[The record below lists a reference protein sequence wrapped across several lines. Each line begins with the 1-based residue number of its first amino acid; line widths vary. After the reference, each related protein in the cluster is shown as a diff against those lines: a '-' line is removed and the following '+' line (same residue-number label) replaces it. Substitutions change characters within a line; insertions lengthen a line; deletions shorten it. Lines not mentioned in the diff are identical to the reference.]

1 MRYSVAIPQANH
13 FASPQ
18 ALVAMANAVEDL
30 GYDGLWIADHIL
42 VPVGEGY
49 VPELMHEPLALL
61 PWLAARTEHVR
72 LGISVLVLPYR
83 DATFTAKYFASLDA
97 LCDGRLELGVGAGW
111 LEREFEAV
119 SVPFAERG
127 PRTDE
132 ALRVMRNLWENE
144 TCSFEGTFKRYT
156 DMRMFPKAG
165 PSRRGR
171 TIPITVGGNSKA
183 AIRRAAELGDGWH
196 PMAMTPAKLAEAL
209 PAYHAACERF
219 ERPVGPVNVRVQAGG
234 LRLPEGRRLLTGTA
248 EQQAQD
254 VRDFAAAG
262 ANELMLTAT
271 GRNVHELIDA
281 VRAFMRE
288 VVPRV

>member
-13 FASPQ
+13 FASPE

-30 GYDGLWIADHIL
+30 GYDGLWIADHIV
-42 VPVGEGY
+42 VPVGESY

-61 PWLAARTEHVR
+61 PWLAARTAHVR
-72 LGISVLVLPYR
+72 LGVSVLVLPYR

-132 ALRVMRNLWENE
+132 ALRVIRNLWEND
-144 TCSFEGTFKRYT
+144 TCSFEGRFKRYT

-171 TIPITVGGNSKA
+171 TIPLTVGGNSRA
-183 AIRRAAELGDGWH
+183 AVRRAAELGDGWH
-196 PMAMTPAKLAEAL
+196 PMAMTPEKLAAGVVRYREQ
-209 PAYHAACERF
+209 CERF
-219 ERPVGPVNVRVQAGG
+219 GRPPGPVNLRVQAGG
-234 LRLPEGRRLLTGTA
+234 LKSADGRRLLSGTSD
-248 EQQAQD
+248 QQAQD
-254 VRDFAAAG
+254 VRDYAAAG
-262 ANELMLTAT
+262 ADELMLTAV

-281 VRAFMRE
+281 VRAFMRN

>member
-13 FASPQ
+13 FSTPQ
-18 ALVAMANAVEDL
+18 ALEAMAHAVEDL
-30 GYDGLWIADHIL
+30 GYDGLWIADHIV

-61 PWLAARTEHVR
+61 PWLAARTRHVR

-83 DATFTAKYFASLDA
+83 DATFTAKYLASLDA

-111 LEREFEAV
+111 LEREFEAL

-132 ALRVMRNLWENE
+132 ALRVLRNLWEHD
-144 TCSFEGTFKRYT
+144 TCSFEGRFKRYT

-171 TIPITVGGNSKA
+171 TIPITVGGNSTA

-196 PMAMTPAKLAEAL
+196 PMALTPAKLAEKL
-209 PAYHAACERF
+209 PAYLAQCERF
-219 ERPVGPVNVRVQAGG
+219 ERSPGPVNVRVQAGG
-234 LRLPEGRRLLTGTA
+234 LKLADGRRLLTGSA

-262 ANELMLTAT
+262 ADELMLTAT
-271 GRNVHELIDA
+271 GRTVHDLIDA
-281 VRAFMRE
+281 IRAFMRN

>member
-13 FASPQ
+13 FASPES
-18 ALVAMANAVEDL
+18 LSAMANAVEDL
-30 GYDGLWIADHIL
+30 GYDGLWIADHIV

-49 VPELMHEPLALL
+49 VPDVMLEPLALL
-61 PWLAARTEHVR
+61 PWLAARTNHVR

-83 DATFTAKYFASLDA
+83 DATFTAKYISSLDA

-119 SVPFAERG
+119 SVPFSERG

-132 ALRVMRNLWENE
+132 AIRVMRNLWDND
-144 TCSFEGTFKRYT
+144 TCSFEGEFKRYT

-171 TIPITVGGNSKA
+171 TVPITVGGNSKA

-196 PMAMTPAKLAEAL
+196 PMALTPAKLAEKV

-219 ERPVGPVNVRVQAGG
+219 ERKPGPVNVRVQAGG
-234 LRLPEGRRLLTGTA
+234 LKLADGRRLLTGSPD
-248 EQQAQD
+248 QQAQD

-262 ANELMLTAT
+262 AEELMLTAT
-271 GRNVHELIDA
+271 GKSVHDLIDN
-281 VRAFMRE
+281 VRAFIRG

>member
-13 FASPQ
+13 FASPES
-18 ALVAMANAVEDL
+18 LNAMAHAVEDL

-49 VPELMHEPLALL
+49 VPELMQEPLALL
-61 PWLAARTEHVR
+61 PWLAARTNHVR

-83 DATFTAKYFASLDA
+83 DATFTAKYLASLDS
-97 LCDGRLELGVGAGW
+97 LCDGRLEIGVGAGW

-132 ALRVMRNLWENE
+132 ALRVMRNLWEND
-144 TCSFEGTFKRYT
+144 TCSFEGKFKQYT
-156 DMRMFPKAG
+156 DMRMFPKGGA
-165 PSRRGR
+165 SRRGR

-196 PMAMTPAKLAEAL
+196 PMAMTPAKLAATV
-209 PAYHAACERF
+209 PTYHEQCKRF
-219 ERPVGPVNVRVQAGG
+219 GRTPGPVNIRVQPGG
-234 LRLPEGRRLLTGTA
+234 LKLADGRRLLTGTP

-262 ANELMLTAT
+262 ATELMLNAS
-271 GRNVHELIDA
+271 GKSVQDLIDN
-281 VRAFMRE
+281 VRAFMRN

>member
-18 ALVAMANAVEDL
+18 ALVSMANAVEDL

-83 DATFTAKYFASLDA
+83 DATFTAKYFASLDT

-132 ALRVMRNLWENE
+132 ALRVMRNLWEND

-196 PMAMTPAKLAEAL
+196 PMAMTPAKLAEKL

-219 ERPVGPVNVRVQAGG
+219 GRPAGPVNVRVQAGG
-234 LRLPEGRRLLTGTA
+234 LKLEDGRRLLTGTA

-262 ANELMLTAT
+262 GDELMLTAT
-271 GRNVHELIDA
+271 GRNVHDLIDA
-281 VRAFMRE
+281 VRAFMRG

>member
-219 ERPVGPVNVRVQAGG
+219 ERPVGPVNGRVQAGG
-234 LRLPEGRRLLTGTA
+234 LRLPDGRRLLTGTA

-262 ANELMLTAT
+262 ADELMLTAT

>member
-1 MRYSVAIPQANH
+1 VRYSVAIPQANH
-13 FASPQ
+13 FASPE

-30 GYDGLWIADHIL
+30 GYDGLWIADHIV
-42 VPVGEGY
+42 VPVGESY

-61 PWLAARTEHVR
+61 PWLAARTAHVR
-72 LGISVLVLPYR
+72 LGVSVLVLPYR

-132 ALRVMRNLWENE
+132 ALRVIRNLWEND
-144 TCSFEGTFKRYT
+144 TCSFEGRFKRYT

-171 TIPITVGGNSKA
+171 TIPLTVGGNSRA
-183 AIRRAAELGDGWH
+183 AVRRAAELGDGWH
-196 PMAMTPAKLAEAL
+196 PMAMTPEKLAAGVVRYREQ
-209 PAYHAACERF
+209 CERF
-219 ERPVGPVNVRVQAGG
+219 GRPPGPVNLRVQAGG
-234 LRLPEGRRLLTGTA
+234 LKSADGRRLLSGTSD
-248 EQQAQD
+248 QQAQD
-254 VRDFAAAG
+254 VRDYAAAG
-262 ANELMLTAT
+262 ADELMLSAV

-281 VRAFMRE
+281 VRAFMRN